1 VMGPFMVIYLGMTLV
16 TVPEAVR
23 ALNRSQ
29 RHLWLFCILAGAG
42 VALLGLAWGI
52 VLLVG
57 LPRGLGSWLMGPI
70 WRPAYPLVLPLTVTV
85 VGACI
90 SSGATSGLHA
100 VGAARRSLRA
110 SVIASAICLI
120 GGLIG
125 AFYGGV
131 LGTTWGVAV
140 GTWAGA
146 LVWWWE
152 MRAGLRELNGS
163 HGTSQDPA
171 PAL

>member
-1 VMGPFMVIYLGMTLV
+1 M
-16 TVPEAVR
+16 
-23 ALNRSQ
+23 
-29 RHLWLFCILAGAG
+29 
-42 VALLGLAWGI
+42 
-52 VLLVG
+52 
-57 LPRGLGSWLMGPI
+57 
-70 WRPAYPLVLPLTVTV
+70 
-85 VGACI
+85 
-90 SSGATSGLHA
+90 
-100 VGAARRSLRA
+100 
-110 SVIASAICLI
+110 SVICLI

-152 MRAGLRELNGS
+152 MRAALREFDGS